1 MVNFLQKKIGGY
13 LNLNRN
19 ITYKHICAEDT
30 YMFNYTQLPDEL
42 FTVDEFSTLS
52 LQAKVLYAFMLRRVS
67 LSKENKWIDANG
79 DVFIYFKTDEI
90 MQKFTCSNKTAG
102 KIIQELEEI
111 GLIEKKRQGQ
121 GKPDLIYVNKFS
133 VALSQEEEEPDL
145 IIDTPKA
152 ENSDTLDT
160 HFSEVKNIH
169 FKKCKNYT
177 SKNEKNTLQEVKK
190 VHTNYKKNSYKDKSI
205 SSSTQKANEYM
216 DRVRLLEEEK
226 DTLKQRIN
234 YQQAVFDYSA
244 AVATAVF
251 DELLKQDKDYVDSF
265 TSAMFL
271 RTCKAITSSREPIL
285 DLPGFINWCF
295 KHGMFMNKSKSSGA
309 DSFNRMIH
317 RNYDFSAL
325 ENDIVS
331 N

>member
-1 MVNFLQKKIGGY
+1 M
-13 LNLNRN
+13 NRN

-42 FTVDEFSTLS
+42 FTVNEFSTLS

-133 VALSQEEEEPDL
+133 VALPQEEEEPDL
-145 IIDTPKA
+145 IIDIPKT
-152 ENSDTLDT
+152 ENNDAPDT
-160 HFSEVKNIH
+160 HFSEVKNLH

-190 VHTNYKKNSYKDKSI
+190 VHTNYKENNYKENSI
-205 SSSTQKANEYM
+205 SSSAQMQSNEYM
-216 DRVRLLEEEK
+216 ERVRLLEEEK
-226 DTLKQRIN
+226 EALKQRIN
-234 YQQAVFDYSA
+234 YQQAEFDYSP
-244 AVATAVF
+244 AVVNAVF
-251 DELLKQDKDYVDSF
+251 DELLKQNMDYIDSF

-295 KHGMFMNKSKSSGA
+295 RHRNMMFANKSKSGG

-325 ENDIVS
+325 EEEIVS